1 MISYVIAGI
10 IGAVLYSLGALA
22 LKMIKEGGMA
32 EQKAKEAES
41 AASITKDQAEIIAQP
56 KTTDETI
63 ADLDNNRF

>member
-1 MISYVIAGI
+1 
-10 IGAVLYSLGALA
+10 
-22 LKMIKEGGMA
+22 MIKEGGMA